1 MAERKKILIIEDEPD
16 AASLLKMHLEKNG
29 YKAICALDGK
39 EGFKKARTEQPDLIL
54 LDLML
59 PKVDG
64 YWVCSMLKSDKRF
77 ADIPIIILT
86 ARSTDSDM
94 AVSRECGA
102 DDYVVKPFEFK
113 ELLSKIEKALA
124 AKSG

>member
-1 MAERKKILIIEDEPD
+1 MKKILVIEDESD
-16 AASLLKMHLEKNG
+16 AATFLKMHLEKHD
-29 YKAICALDGK
+29 YEVVCALDGK
-39 EGFKKARTEQPDLIL
+39 DGFKKARTVAPDLIL

-64 YWVCSMLKSDKRF
+64 HWVCSMLKSDKRF